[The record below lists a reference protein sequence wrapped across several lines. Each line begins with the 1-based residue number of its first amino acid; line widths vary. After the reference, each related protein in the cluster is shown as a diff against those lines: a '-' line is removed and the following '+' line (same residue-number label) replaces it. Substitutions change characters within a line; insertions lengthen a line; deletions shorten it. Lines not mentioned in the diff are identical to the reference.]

1 MQQVYNKIGVE
12 IDNIEWGGSLVS
24 LQFMSLW
31 PLITFGL
38 SDLEVFSLLLENKSY
53 TKVWKYFSYP
63 HKS

>member
-38 SDLEVFSLLLENKSY
+38 SDLEVFSLLLENKLY
-53 TKVWKYFSYP
+53 TKVSKYFSYA
-63 HKS
+63 H